1 MKILSPILLLLL
13 TFTLA
18 QETATEQQRRASVTE
33 DTKTVVATGMG
44 VDREAALKQALR
56 NAVEQAIGVFL
67 KTETV
72 VENLQLINDEILTH
86 SRGYV
91 QSFDII
97 NEGQAD
103 GLYSMSLSAVVIVK
117 ELESALVELRLY
129 TRPIEGE
136 TLFAKAFTQI
146 SETRDAISLY
156 KDLRNDYPRNSVRV
170 VFGEPNIK
178 TNASD
183 EVEVSIPYTLE
194 WANGYLTQLRDV
206 LEETSEATANTRAEK
221 ESLER
226 EYGYPHAPV
235 HLIDNRPNKTGETV
249 YLIKVILAD
258 ELIKKYGK
266 QGLFVSLED
275 ANGNVIASW
284 KFKVPTRLFRVW
296 SDRGNF
302 VGGRTVYIR
311 GVYYYMVEQP
321 TGSVRNAKFTLI
333 LEELRKVVS
342 VTGLGFNY

>member
-56 NAVEQAIGVFL
+56 SAVEQAIGVFL

-72 VENLQLINDEILTH
+72 VENFQLIHDEILTH

-117 ELESALVELRLY
+117 ELELALVELRLY

-146 SETRDAISLY
+146 SETRDAVSLY
-156 KDLRNDYPRNSVRV
+156 QDLRNDYPRNCVKV
-170 VFGEPNIK
+170 VFGEPKIESGI
-178 TNASD
+178 SD
-183 EVEVSIPYTLE
+183 LVTIRIPYTFE
-194 WANGYLTQLRDV
+194 WQEGYITKLIEV
-206 LEETSEATANTRAEK
+206 LEETSVAIAQSKKENEKFGDRFWKEGNSRISILDATKSTDIYYWVNE
-221 ESLER
+221 
-226 EYGYPHAPV
+226 
-235 HLIDNRPNKTGETV
+235 
-249 YLIKVILAD
+249 LAAR
-258 ELIKKYGK
+258 ELIVGSVP
-266 QGLFVSLED
+266 QRFELFVALED
-275 ANGNVIASW
+275 QNGTILKSKSYHVGE
-284 KFKVPTRLFRVW
+284 RLFFF
-296 SDRGNF
+296 SQHYRGISIGYHLKED
-302 VGGRTVYIR
+302 VVH
-311 GVYYYMVEQP
+311 MVE
-321 TGSVRNAKFTLI
+321 F
-333 LEELRKVVS
+333 ELPVDDLPKITAVS
-342 VTGLGFNY
+342 GYVFEK